1 VDAASRI
8 TELTAMVTAM
18 SNENE
23 RLKDTIGFLLDK
35 LDENEE
41 RLLGVQDKTKHRG
54 GRVGRGG
61 AKGGRDE
68 GAGHGLRA
76 KRKALHPQDG

>member
-1 VDAASRI
+1 
-8 TELTAMVTAM
+8 MVTVLA
-18 SNENE
+18 SENE

-41 RLLGVQDKTKHRG
+41 RLLGVQDQAKHRG

-61 AKGGRDE
+61 AASGRDE
-68 GAGHGLRA
+68 GEGHGV
-76 KRKALHPQDG
+76 RKGR

>member
-1 VDAASRI
+1 
-8 TELTAMVTAM
+8 MVTAL

-41 RLLGVQDKTKHRG
+41 RLLGVQAKAVNRG

-61 AKGGRDE
+61 AARGRDE
-68 GAGHGLRA
+68 GEGDGVRA
-76 KRKALHPQDG
+76 RRQAVHPQDG

>member
-1 VDAASRI
+1 
-8 TELTAMVTAM
+8 MVTILA
-18 SNENE
+18 SENE

-41 RLLGVQDKTKHRG
+41 RLLGVQDQAKHRG

-61 AKGGRDE
+61 
-68 GAGHGLRA
+68 
-76 KRKALHPQDG
+76 HPCNQSCQ